1 MQLSMHDFLIIING
15 ERVKRGR
22 TRKKKNKERI
32 TKDKKRFISQSNLLD
47 EASCVYAYGFLIVW
61 QVIIILTFPSGSAA
75 LGCNYMI

>member
-61 QVIIILTFPSGSAA
+61 
-75 LGCNYMI
+75 

>member
-75 LGCNYMI
+75 LGFNYMI